1 MDEIAP
7 NTQQHL
13 AGPVVWI
20 LDTGVFGEGGTIRG
34 VYMDRDLARGQFL
47 TEAQQLHD
55 RFTID
60 DIRQDDDGSIHAEA
74 GCDWLSLTPHPVTT
88 AAQLSSGV
96 EAR

>member
-1 MDEIAP
+1 MHEIAL
-7 NTQQHL
+7 NTQQHQDQ
-13 AGPVVWI
+13 PIVWI
-20 LDTGVFGEGGTIRG
+20 LETGEFGEGGTILG
-34 VYMDRDLARGQFL
+34 VYMDRDLARGQFV

-88 AAQLSSGV
+88 SAQLTQGKC
-96 EAR
+96 ER